1 VGGERSSTRS
11 LSLISIS
18 IRCRRLT
25 ATSWRRAER
34 NGELSSCSEDT
45 CAAAVPKEM
54 RMKAL
59 LSLSV
64 GRLLALVRNVGPY
77 AAIELLLPGGTIV
90 ALLYWWYS
98 HRVRGPAKSVRP
110 CAPGCSAAARLEPV
124 SAT

>member
-1 VGGERSSTRS
+1 
-11 LSLISIS
+11 
-18 IRCRRLT
+18 
-25 ATSWRRAER
+25 
-34 NGELSSCSEDT
+34 
-45 CAAAVPKEM
+45 
-54 RMKAL
+54 MKAL

-98 HRVRGPAKSVRP
+98 HRVRGPVKSVRP